1 MNYGKLT
8 DWLQVSANIGIVV
21 GLVLVGVQ
29 LQQNSDLLKTQLMY
43 EESYRATE
51 LETQVIGE
59 NAAVVWSKSIT
70 DAKSMSLAEQR
81 IMEALLWSFVEQLRG
96 TRMLAELGLLEDADW
111 RARVD
116 SDAAFYLAN
125 EYGMA
130 WWTNFINDSTSTL
143 PDDLKAAINARLAA
157 SDSEFTL
164 NYTKSIMELLTKQ
177 DEGHFA
183 R

>member
-1 MNYGKLT
+1 MMSYGKLT
-8 DWLQVSANIGIVV
+8 DWLQISANIGIVV

-59 NAAVVWSKSIT
+59 NAAVVWAKSIT

-81 IMEALLWSFVEQLRG
+81 IMEAILWSFVEQLRG

-111 RARVD
+111 RARVN
-116 SDAAFYLAN
+116 SDAAFYLDN

-130 WWTNFINDSTSTL
+130 WWANFSNENTSL
-143 PDDLKAAINARLAA
+143 PDDLIAAINARLAA
-157 SDSEFTL
+157 SYGEYTL
-164 NYTKSIMELLTKQ
+164 DYTKSIMELLTKQ
-177 DEGHFA
+177 DEDGS
-183 R
+183 

>member
-1 MNYGKLT
+1 MSYGKLT
-8 DWLQVSANIGIVV
+8 DWLQISANIGIVV

-51 LETQVIGE
+51 LETKVIGE
-59 NAAVVWSKSIT
+59 NGAVVWSKSIT
-70 DAKSMSLAEQR
+70 DAKSMNLAEQR
-81 IMEALLWSFVEQLRG
+81 IMEAILWSYVEQLRG
-96 TRMLAELGLLEDADW
+96 THLLSELGLLEEADW
-111 RARVD
+111 RTRVD

-130 WWTNFINDSTSTL
+130 WWANFSNDDTSL
-143 PDDLKAAINARLAA
+143 PDDLIAAINARLAVT
-157 SDSEFTL
+157 DNEFTL

-177 DEGHFA
+177 DEDGG
-183 R
+183 